1 MKITFIILLVLFLG
15 RLQAQDSHFSQ
26 FEQTKS
32 LLNPAL
38 ISYQPKDYLFQ
49 LQRRSQWQSVTT
61 PFNTLSLSFIA
72 KNFFN
77 GLSAGAALLDDIAG
91 DSRFSTKGL
100 IFSLANPVFT
110 VQDNIVSIGVQT
122 SFYERS
128 INYDELLFLETEYFE
143 ISKINFFDIG
153 LGLSSHKVFT
163 KKSSLLLGFS
173 IYHLNRPTQSLSLG
187 AHALLP
193 QKFIFHSRYYMS
205 LNPKIDFSP
214 KIYFSS
220 QSTDMELIIGS
231 GFSYKLTNDINLRS
245 GLYSRLNDA
254 IFVTLGMQKSN
265 FDVIVSYD
273 INTSTLAS
281 ASNYMGAFEF
291 SISYSWSVIRDEKE
305 LKNNL
310 VCPKYL

>member
-1 MKITFIILLVLFLG
+1 MKNTSFILLVLFLG

-38 ISYQPKDYLFQ
+38 ISYQSEDYLFQ

-61 PFNTLSLSFIA
+61 PFNTLTLSFSA
-72 KNFFN
+72 KNVFN
-77 GLSAGAALLDDIAG
+77 GLSAGATLLDDIAG

-110 VQDNIVSIGVQT
+110 AQDNIVTMGIQT

-128 INYDELLFLETEYFE
+128 INYDELFFLETEYFE

-153 LGLSSHKVFT
+153 LGLSSYKVFA
-163 KKSSLLLGFS
+163 KKSALLLGFS
-173 IYHLNRPTQSLSLG
+173 IYHLNRPKQTLSLG
-187 AHALLP
+187 AHSLLP
-193 QKFIFHSRYYMS
+193 QKYIFHSRYYMS
-205 LNPKIDFSP
+205 LNPKIDLSP

-254 IFVTLGMQKSN
+254 IFATLGMQKSN
-265 FDVIVSYD
+265 FDVMVSYD
-273 INTSTLAS
+273 MNTSTLAS

-291 SISYSWSVIRDEKE
+291 SISYSWSVVRDNKE
-305 LKNNL
+305 LKNNI